1 LHKSLAKIKVSQ
13 SSPKL
18 KPHLQNR
25 EQQLTESKM
34 VEATQTQQ
42 QKPPLRKPVFITM
55 SQLEPGTRVNMHL
68 KVASV
73 KIIRERKRY
82 DGGAMNRVA
91 ECIVGDQY
99 GCVKLMA
106 YDEQLNIVKEGAIIC
121 IRNAHANVVKE
132 HCRLEIDRWAKV
144 ESSTQN
150 IESVHLNNNM
160 SNIAYELVVKP

>member
-1 LHKSLAKIKVSQ
+1 
-13 SSPKL
+13 
-18 KPHLQNR
+18 
-25 EQQLTESKM
+25 M
-34 VEATQTQQ
+34 VEATSTPA
-42 QKPPLRKPVFITM
+42 KRKPVFINM

-99 GCVKLMA
+99 GCVRLMA
-106 YDEQLNIVKEGAIIC
+106 YDDQLNVVKPDAVITV
-121 IRNAHANVVKE
+121 RNSHANVVKE

-144 ESSTQN
+144 EPSTEDIQ
-150 IESVHLNNNM
+150 SVNLSKNL
-160 SNIAYELVVKP
+160 SDIAYELVIKP